1 MKRWYVGD
9 VMTRDVA
16 TVTADT
22 GYKRIADPSRAAQHQ
37 RCTRRRRAGLR
48 AGHAVALIAG
58 VALIIVPL
66 QRRRRP
72 S

>member
-22 GYKRIADPSRAAQHQ
+22 GYKRIADLLVQ
-37 RCTRRRRAGLR
+37 RN
-48 AGHAVALIAG
+48 ISG
-58 VALIIVPL
+58 VPVVDEQDYVLGMPW
-66 QRRRRP
+66 P
-72 S
+72 